1 MYCWK
6 IKCLAG
12 AVAILT
18 VLLTL
23 SACESGKPVDSTENF
38 IMKKTENLFI
48 RIKVRD
54 YSVIWEN
61 EFPYMREE
69 SPLEEYLNNAYMKWY
84 NADTLVAVQVDSV
97 TLWDDTAYAHMELE
111 WLLADSSFDQDTIR
125 LRWHY
130 SGDEW
135 IKPTLSI
142 IDRQLEF
149 EEELRVYWEA
159 VRQMQEEKEKEAGE
173 ESDEN

>member
-1 MYCWK
+1 M
-6 IKCLAG
+6 
-12 AVAILT
+12 LT
-18 VLLTL
+18 VAMTL
-23 SACESGKPVDSTENF
+23 FACQETPVDPVKSE
-38 IMKKTENLFI
+38 IMRKTEHLFT

-54 YSVIWEN
+54 YAVIWEN
-61 EFPYMREE
+61 EFPYMRDE

-84 NADTLVAVQVDSV
+84 KADTLTAVQVDSV
-97 TLWDDTAYAHMELE
+97 IVWGQDTAYAFMETE
-111 WLLADSSFDQDTIR
+111 WLLADSSFKVDSIR

-135 IKPTLSI
+135 IKPTISI

-159 VRQMQEEKEKEAGE
+159 VRQMQEEDSAQDSTGE
-173 ESDEN
+173 